1 MSENVAAIS
10 EAARDFI
17 KEAAP
22 FDVVRQI
29 VDSPEGWAPDTWRTF
44 AQDLG
49 FAGLAAPE
57 SAGGAGLGVTE
68 LCTVAEA
75 LGETLLP
82 IPWFES
88 AVLSTLILRE
98 TGGERFL
105 DAIASGK
112 TIATFAA
119 RDAAGGPLPQA
130 LGARIVNGKLSGETH
145 FVPFG
150 AHADLFVV
158 AAREDKGVSLVVAA
172 ANAGGISL
180 KAETS
185 FDPTR
190 PLATIAFHDVT
201 VADARVGAA
210 GAGATPLMRALD
222 LASVVLAAE
231 QVGGMARTLDGVV
244 AYSKQR
250 VQFGRVIGSFQAMK
264 HRFADMKLLLEGARS
279 ALAWA
284 LRAIETND
292 PQAPL
297 ACAGARAYCSQAYL
311 KIAAEGIQL
320 HGGIGFTW
328 EHHAHLFFKRAR
340 SSSTLLDPPSLH
352 KERVASALLDKTG

>member
-1 MSENVAAIS
+1 MSEELAAIS
-10 EAARDFI
+10 EAARDFL

-29 VDSPEGWAPDTWRTF
+29 VDGPEGWARPAWRTF
-44 AQDLG
+44 GQELG

-57 SAGGAGLGVTE
+57 SVGGAALGVAA
-68 LCTVAEA
+68 LAAVAEA

-88 AVLSTLILRE
+88 AALSTLILTEAGDE
-98 TGGERFL
+98 THL
-105 DAIASGK
+105 PAIASGE

-119 RDAAGGPLPQA
+119 RDATGGLLPAA
-130 LGARIVNGKLSGETH
+130 LGARIVDGVLSGSAH

-150 AHADLFVV
+150 VQADLFIV
-158 AAREDKGVSLVVAA
+158 AAREGEGVSLAAVAA
-172 ANAGGISL
+172 DAGGVAV

-185 FDPTR
+185 LDLTR
-190 PLATIAFHDVT
+190 PLATVSFAGVPVDG
-201 VADARVGAA
+201 ARIGPA
-210 GAGATPLMRALD
+210 GAGAAPLLRALD
-222 LASVVLAAE
+222 LASLVLAGE
-231 QVGGMARTLDGVV
+231 QVGGMQRTLDEVV

-250 VQFGRVIGSFQAMK
+250 VQFGRAIGSFQAMK

-279 ALAWA
+279 ALSWA
-284 LRAIETND
+284 LRAIETDD
-292 PQAPL
+292 PEAPL

-311 KIAAEGIQL
+311 KLAAEGVQL
-320 HGGIGFTW
+320 HGGVGFTW

-340 SSSTLLDPPSLH
+340 SSSTLLDPPERQR
-352 KERVASALLDKTG
+352 ERVAAALLDAPG